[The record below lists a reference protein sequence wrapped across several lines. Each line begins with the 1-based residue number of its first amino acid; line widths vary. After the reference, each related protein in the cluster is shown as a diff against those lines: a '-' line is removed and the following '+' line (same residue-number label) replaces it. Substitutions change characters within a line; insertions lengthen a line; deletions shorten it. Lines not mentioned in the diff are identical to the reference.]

1 MFDAPYTRQAWLS
14 LLARAPLQALT
25 ALLAK
30 APPLPGFTRLRGPE
44 TGMSMVRARAGGGG
58 EAFNLGE
65 MTLARCSIRDD
76 AGRIGHGYAAG
87 RDGELV
93 ELIARLDA
101 ALQDEALYPAY
112 EQAILLPLAKAE
124 QARRAGIAARAA
136 ATDVQFFTLAA
147 MRG

>member
-1 MFDAPYTRQAWLS
+1 MLDLPLTRPAWLS
-14 LLARAPLQALT
+14 LLSRASARMLSG
-25 ALLAK
+25 LLAD
-30 APPLPGFTRLRGPE
+30 APALPAFTRLRGPE

-65 MTLARCSIRDD
+65 MTLARCSIRDE

-87 RDGELV
+87 RDGQLV

-101 ALQDEALYPAY
+101 ALQDERLYPAY
-112 EQAILLPLAKAE
+112 EQAVLVPLAQAE
-124 QARRAGIAARAA
+124 QARRAEIAARAA